1 MADRH
6 RPGYYKEYNAK
17 RKAAGKSTDRHRKH
31 YYRDYNKAHPE
42 RLNRGFTKGYIDGC
56 VNNGPI
62 ERELSYDPFLDP
74 QSFSELIDAHEAIW
88 HDDDWCEDVDQ

>member
-1 MADRH
+1 MTDRH

-17 RKAAGKSTDRHRKH
+17 RKAVGKSTDRHRKH

-56 VNNGPI
+56 VDNGLI

-74 QSFSELIDAHEAIW
+74 RSFSELIDAHEAIW
-88 HDDDWCEDVDQ
+88 HDDDWCEEPD